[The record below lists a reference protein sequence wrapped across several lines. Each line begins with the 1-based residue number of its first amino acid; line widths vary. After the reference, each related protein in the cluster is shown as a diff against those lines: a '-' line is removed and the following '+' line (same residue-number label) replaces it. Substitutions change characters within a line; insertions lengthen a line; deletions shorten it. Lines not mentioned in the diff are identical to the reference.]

1 MLFFIGVVLADI
13 EVLGAFK
20 YILNLKI
27 LYRYLIAIF
36 FLGIFFMGDFRK
48 DYRDEKTHF
57 VQAVSL
63 FIFTMIS
70 KEFQYILETRLF
82 QFWAQIS
89 FTFYLSHVLFLLPA
103 RFFKFYL
110 INNHDWTPGN
120 SEAVS
125 TILFLMFCVPFSYIM
140 EIYFDSP
147 SRLFS
152 NSLFK
157 IMEKKKE

>member
-1 MLFFIGVVLADI
+1 VS
-13 EVLGAFK
+13 
-20 YILNLKI
+20 
-27 LYRYLIAIF
+27 AIF
-36 FLGIFFMGDFRK
+36 KFDSKKLDGLLSKYGVK
-48 DYRDEKTHF
+48 NTWVHLLATHLN
-57 VQAVSL
+57 SK
-63 FIFTMIS
+63 

>member
-57 VQAVSL
+57 V
-63 FIFTMIS
+63 
-70 KEFQYILETRLF
+70 
-82 QFWAQIS
+82 
-89 FTFYLSHVLFLLPA
+89 
-103 RFFKFYL
+103 
-110 INNHDWTPGN
+110 
-120 SEAVS
+120 
-125 TILFLMFCVPFSYIM
+125 
-140 EIYFDSP
+140 
-147 SRLFS
+147 
-152 NSLFK
+152 
-157 IMEKKKE
+157 